1 MDVHGGPKLRSS
13 LERGLGEITEFWS
26 KRVFVKG
33 NSQGVLS
40 CEPSASIGVSAL
52 VLQTTSNLPMSD
64 AEVLLT
70 C

>member
-1 MDVHGGPKLRSS
+1 MG
-13 LERGLGEITEFWS
+13 
-26 KRVFVKG
+26 
-33 NSQGVLS
+33 LS

-52 VLQTTSNLPMSD
+52 ALQIASDLPMSD